1 LLPYTKFHFCPRCG
15 KERIE
20 ESRENS
26 LRCLDCGF
34 LYFHNCA
41 AAVAGI
47 IQFRKEIILTKRAVE
62 PRKGC
67 YDLPG
72 GFVFYRES
80 LEDALSR
87 EIKEELNLRIPRWQY
102 LGSFPNVYL
111 YRDVTYF
118 TTDAIFV
125 AAISDLSGIKT
136 DKEIAQIVFANPQEI
151 NWNQIAFDSIKQ
163 GLKKYQEGL
172 EIF

>member
-1 LLPYTKFHFCPRCG
+1 LLSHTKFHFCPSCG

-20 ESRENS
+20 ESRENC

-41 AAVAGI
+41 AAAAGI
-47 IQFRKEIILTKRAVE
+47 IQFRKEIIRTKRAIE
-62 PRKGC
+62 PRKGS

-87 EIKEELNLRIPRWQY
+87 EIKEELNLEIPHWQY

-111 YRDVTYF
+111 YREVTYF
-118 TTDAIFV
+118 TTDAIFM
-125 AAISDLSGIKT
+125 ATISNLSKIKT
-136 DKEIAQIVFANPQEI
+136 DKEIAQVVFVNPQEI

-163 GLKKYQEGL
+163 GLKKYQESLG
-172 EIF
+172 IF

>member
-1 LLPYTKFHFCPRCG
+1 MLPYTKFHFCPRCG

-20 ESRENS
+20 ESGENS

-47 IQFRKEIILTKRAVE
+47 IQTGKGIILTERAAE

-87 EIKEELNLRIPRWQY
+87 EIKEELNLEIPHWQY
-102 LGSFPNVYL
+102 LGSFPNVYP

-136 DKEIAQIVFANPQEI
+136 DKEIAQVVFVNPQEI
-151 NWNQIAFDSIKQ
+151 NWNQIAFDSIKR

-172 EIF
+172 GIF